1 MFKSKMTGSLMI
13 DGSLVNF
20 PKQKR
25 SDDDDQSAKKPR
37 ALEGIGDINNPFA
50 KNDPK
55 ESQKSSQNHV
65 PDEAFDF
72 HPSSPTFQK
81 WEPGSRITHRRFCL
95 SKKDIFILNFLIKIV
110 EQKTRSIKKKPL
122 ASRSFLPSLFVLK
135 PAVAPR
141 NPGHAAAKPA

>member
-1 MFKSKMTGSLMI
+1 MMI
-13 DGSLVNF
+13 DGSSVNF

-37 ALEGIGDINNPFA
+37 ALEGIGDINYPFA

-72 HPSSPTFQK
+72 HPSSPPFQK

-110 EQKTRSIKKKPL
+110 EQKTRSIK
-122 ASRSFLPSLFVLK
+122 
-135 PAVAPR
+135 
-141 NPGHAAAKPA
+141 

>member
-1 MFKSKMTGSLMI
+1 MI
-13 DGSLVNF
+13 DGSSVNF

-72 HPSSPTFQK
+72 HPSSPPFKNGNRAAGSPTADFVFQK
-81 WEPGSRITHRRFCL
+81 KIYLFW
-95 SKKDIFILNFLIKIV
+95 IF
-110 EQKTRSIKKKPL
+110 
-122 ASRSFLPSLFVLK
+122 
-135 PAVAPR
+135 
-141 NPGHAAAKPA
+141 